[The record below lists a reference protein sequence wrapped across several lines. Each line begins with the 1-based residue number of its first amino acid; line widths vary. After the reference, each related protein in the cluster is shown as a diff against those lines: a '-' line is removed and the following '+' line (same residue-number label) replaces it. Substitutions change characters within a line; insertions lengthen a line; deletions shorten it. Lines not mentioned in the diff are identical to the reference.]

1 MDWGGT
7 IKVAI
12 GVKGSTK
19 NVFFKNKKKS
29 CTKHIIHPNK
39 YVHLKETDI
48 EKITLSCEES
58 LVSEVLGLCT
68 WEDG

>member
-19 NVFFKNKKKS
+19 NVFLRIKKKKLYKAHNS
-29 CTKHIIHPNK
+29 SK
-39 YVHLKETDI
+39 
-48 EKITLSCEES
+48 
-58 LVSEVLGLCT
+58 
-68 WEDG
+68 